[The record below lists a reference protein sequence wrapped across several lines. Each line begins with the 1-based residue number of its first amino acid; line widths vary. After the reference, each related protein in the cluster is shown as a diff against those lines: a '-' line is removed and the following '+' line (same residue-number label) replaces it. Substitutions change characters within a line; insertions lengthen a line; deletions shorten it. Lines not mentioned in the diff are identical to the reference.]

1 MSGKNATANAAK
13 PAKVVAA
20 KEGTILDRGYAPYS
34 GRYTPEASRWKV
46 IAARMLRMS
55 ARQWWAI
62 LLLVATVIPLLVS
75 AVQMWF
81 MSKVAAAAPPGIQLT
96 NPDTY
101 AMLPGGTMTLAFLI
115 ALFAGA
121 GQVADDTRAGA
132 FQFYFARP
140 VTRDQYLVGKVM
152 PVVVLTMFIALVPA
166 LLLSLL
172 RLALLPSGAE
182 VVKKL
187 PLVGATLI
195 IGTIEALVLAIPAVA
210 ISSLS
215 RRCAYVQGGYA
226 ILYLLPWI
234 VGGIFVKVTRSAWP
248 ALLSV
253 PAHLENLARFVY
265 RQPLPDGE
273 HALPVWIS
281 AAFVA
286 LLVGGSLALL
296 RRRLAS
302 VEVIAS

>member
-1 MSGKNATANAAK
+1 MSANAKATAKA
-13 PAKVVAA
+13 AKVVAP
-20 KEGTILDRGYAPYS
+20 KEGTILDRGYAPYQ

-46 IAARMLRMS
+46 IASRMLRMS
-55 ARQWWAI
+55 ARQWWSI
-62 LLLVATVIPLLVS
+62 LIMVATVIPLLVS
-75 AVQMWF
+75 AVQMWI
-81 MSKVAAAAPPGIQLT
+81 MSKISAMAPPGMAVAS
-96 NPDTY
+96 PDTFV
-101 AMLPGGTMTLAFLI
+101 MLPWGTMTLAFLI

-121 GQVADDTRAGA
+121 AQVADDTRAGA

-152 PVVVLTMFIALVPA
+152 PVVVMTMFIALLPA

-187 PLVGATLI
+187 PLVGATI
-195 IGTIEALVLAIPAVA
+195 VIGTVEALVLAIPAVA

-215 RRCAYVQGGYA
+215 RRRSYVQGGYA

-234 VGGIFVKVTRSAWP
+234 VGAIFSKVTRSAWP
-248 ALLSV
+248 TLLSV
-253 PAHLENLARFVY
+253 PAHIENLARFVY
-265 RQPLPDGE
+265 RQPLGE
-273 HALPVWIS
+273 GERALPVWVS
-281 AAFVA
+281 ALFVS

-296 RRRLAS
+296 RKRLAS
-302 VEVIAS
+302 VEVVAS